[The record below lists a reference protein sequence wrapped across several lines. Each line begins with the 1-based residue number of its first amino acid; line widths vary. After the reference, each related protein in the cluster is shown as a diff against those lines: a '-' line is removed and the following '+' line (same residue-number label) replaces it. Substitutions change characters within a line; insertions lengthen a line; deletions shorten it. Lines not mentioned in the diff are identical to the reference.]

1 MSRNQRLAFLG
12 IAAVV
17 VIVAIVIIGSGGSN
31 DNGSGK
37 ATDSATIVVKNGKPV
52 GGIAKPVYKK
62 GGTIKLTVQS
72 DTADEVHFHG
82 YDVHK
87 DVTKGGTVTFDM
99 PATIEGRFEVELE
112 NHKQQLAD
120 VTVEP

>member
-1 MSRNQRLAFLG
+1 VSRNQRFVVLGLAVL
-12 IAAVV
+12 ILVVAVV
-17 VIVAIVIIGSGGSN
+17 VIGTGGSSN
-31 DNGSGK
+31 STKDAGP
-37 ATDSATIVVKNGKPV
+37 TTVVVKNAQPV
-52 GGIAKPVYKK
+52 GGVKDITFKK
-62 GGTIKLTVQS
+62 GGTVDLTVQS

-87 DVTKGGTVTFDM
+87 DVKAGGSVTFDM

-112 NHKQQLAD
+112 NAKQQLAD